1 MGRLLRRFAIAIF
14 GCGDVLS
21 QVLRIS
27 TRQDQIG
34 RDKGES
40 RRRITSRRRWLIGFV
55 VCCAVWLSWGAP
67 LLAEAQPPP
76 ETEPETPAAV
86 IESIVGC
93 LAKGEEAV
101 LRQKQ
106 PVDCYPFGKG
116 ADHVP
121 EENINIASICNDPA
135 DQRRLSGNAIK
146 LVASRKDK
154 INPTGI
160 RVLGG
165 VYCKK
170 LDLVG
175 LELPFSLVLD
185 KSVFAEGVQARS
197 FRTQGDL
204 SFDNSLMFGE
214 LFLARVHV
222 DGTLFADEAVIQKM
236 RLLDAEIH
244 GSALFRSSVILDLA
258 AFDTVQLSGE
268 LSVRNALFPYLLV
281 QFSKVGGVLDLT
293 DSRARCAYKIRK
305 NEIGDIAAINTGFGT
320 EGPPPP
326 QIPDGKSQY
335 EWKPPRAGSKASA
348 LLKLAEENMPPN
360 SDQSAIGKICDHS
373 AISFSPGSLLIT
385 DTKVKSSLCLRSF
398 HWLEGALSP
407 KSYVTVQDVTVGTSA
422 LIDLAK
428 ADVEPKPVTENS
440 PKPVTDMTHTLEI
453 IDLETG
459 SLFLNFN
466 VDLAHPRN
474 PQPYAM
480 YISGLKFEQV
490 YAAKVACLYEPNF
503 SDSDT
508 TKASNAEKAAKK
520 AAALTGAGAPGSL
533 GDPLKAAKQSI
544 RVLSLSNDANPA
556 AQSRL
561 PMVEEVT
568 GWLDGNLL
576 ATTQPFQAFVDV
588 FQKHGDDNDATEL
601 RVRKADAELCLKA
614 QRLFGDWICGR
625 AGQVRSGAS
634 AEAARLGMSLAADS
648 SQDSATTSAS
658 TGKQTDLISWLFSKF
673 QSGLQ
678 LGADFISVVLGG
690 VLWLIADNGY
700 HPQKVGYFVVLS
712 IVLFGVYFWFILR
725 AVGLLPKE
733 KHIILPFGIV
743 FLFDRLLPAYQ
754 IREDHYNVAEYYVRA
769 PKAVTEAATKPKP
782 GETTTPEPG
791 RVTTSG
797 VNTPEPGTTAT
808 SAPEVKYMRYA
819 WLKWPVIAATDD
831 QRLTIER
838 SLDVLKVLGLVL
850 AVFLVA
856 AINAMV
862 SH

>member
-1 MGRLLRRFAIAIF
+1 
-14 GCGDVLS
+14 
-21 QVLRIS
+21 
-27 TRQDQIG
+27 
-34 RDKGES
+34 
-40 RRRITSRRRWLIGFV
+40 LIGFV
-55 VCCAVWLSWGAP
+55 VCCAVLLSWGAP
-67 LLAEAQPPP
+67 LLAQAQPPEP
-76 ETEPETPAAV
+76 ETEPDTANAV
-86 IESIVGC
+86 IEQIVGC

-106 PVDCYPFGKG
+106 PVDCAPFGKG
-116 ADHVP
+116 AGRIP
-121 EENINIASICNDPA
+121 AENINIASICNDPA

-146 LVASRKDK
+146 LVAKQKDR
-154 INPTGI
+154 INSTGI
-160 RVLGG
+160 RVFGG

-175 LELPFSLVLD
+175 LELPFSVVLD

-214 LFLARVHV
+214 FFLARVHV
-222 DGTLFADEAVIQKM
+222 DGTLFVDEAVIQKV

-244 GSALFRSSVILDLA
+244 GSALFRDSVILDLA
-258 AFDTVQLSGE
+258 AFDTLQLSGE

-281 QFSKVGGVLDLT
+281 QFSRVGGVLDLT
-293 DSRARCAYKIRK
+293 ESRARCAYKIRK
-305 NEIGDIAAINTGFGT
+305 NEIGDIAAVNTGFGT
-320 EGPPPP
+320 EAPPPQ

-335 EWKPPRAGSKASA
+335 EWKPPRAGSKVSA
-348 LLKLAEENMPPN
+348 LLKLAEGNMPPN

-385 DTKVKSSLCLRSF
+385 DTKIKSSLCLRSF
-398 HWLEGALSP
+398 HWLEGAKSP

-428 ADVEPKPVTENS
+428 ADVEPKPVTEKS
-440 PKPVTDMTHTLEI
+440 PKPDTDMTHTLEI

-466 VDLAHPRN
+466 VDLTHPRN

-508 TKASNAEKAAKK
+508 TKAKNAEK
-520 AAALTGAGAPGSL
+520 AAALTGSGTPGID
-533 GDPLKAAKQSI
+533 GDPLKSVTQGI
-544 RVLSLSNDANPA
+544 RVRSLGNDADPA
-556 AQSRL
+556 GQSRL

-588 FQKHGDDNDATEL
+588 FQKHGDENDAREL
-601 RVRKADAELCLKA
+601 QVRKADAELCLKA

-625 AGQVRSGAS
+625 ADKAKNGAS

-648 SQDSATTSAS
+648 SQDSATTSGSA
-658 TGKQTDLISWLFSKF
+658 GKQTDLITWLIAKIR
-673 QSGLQ
+673 SGLQ

-700 HPQKVGYFVVLS
+700 HPEKVGYFVVLS
-712 IVLFGVYFWFILR
+712 IVLFAVYFWFILR

-754 IREDHYNVAEYYVRA
+754 IREDHYNVAEYYMRA
-769 PKAVTEAATKPKP
+769 PRTATKHKPGATKP
-782 GETTTPEPG
+782 GGTTTSE
-791 RVTTSG
+791 
-797 VNTPEPGTTAT
+797 
-808 SAPEVKYMRYA
+808 PEVKIMRYA